1 MAELTRELIEGR
13 IQRALAAFD
22 VDTSKLAPEANLEE
36 LDIDSLDIV
45 ELSQILHDDYG
56 LDIKPQDFQGAT
68 TYGDALDVVFRR
80 AGLA

>member
-1 MAELTRELIEGR
+1 MAELTREAIEAR
-13 IQRALAAFD
+13 IERALAAFD
-22 VDTSKLAPEANLEE
+22 VDTSKLAPDAVMED

-56 LDIKPQDFQGAT
+56 IDIKPQDFAGST

-80 AGLA
+80 AGI

>member
-1 MAELTRELIEGR
+1 MAELTREVLEARIE
-13 IQRALAAFD
+13 RALAAFD
-22 VDTSKLAPEANLEE
+22 VDTSKLAPDAVMED

-56 LDIKPQDFQGAT
+56 IDIKPQDFQGST

-80 AGLA
+80 AGI